1 MNLQKTTLQFYQ
13 NYYHQLDG
21 LAMSSPL
28 APAMADICMNWLT
41 NKVLAKIKKSTRYH
55 ALRR

>member
-55 ALRR
+55 ALR